1 MNNDEAETGKQ
12 ERLSATFSAFRQG
25 TGVPPWMVSD
35 MAVGMYI
42 SQSDKW
48 EHLMSPLGLEHVVC
62 FFNSGGDIE
71 QLSPGRFT
79 EESRRWA
86 KFNQVR
92 DTLLAVYRLLMSAD
106 ELYKQGKMACPSI
119 MIESVPILSIMF
131 WCPQGRRIARQV
143 GEVLGCDPTSPA
155 DIYDSYRIAMESG
168 DEAKLV
174 QIKRLIDSDPVF
186 GSWSNNY
193 SDAAANTKRPARQPT
208 LPYAGLA
215 PTILLNMLDTEVR
228 YDHN

>member
-1 MNNDEAETGKQ
+1 MKSGKGEMRKQ

-35 MAVGMYI
+35 TAIGMYI
-42 SQSDKW
+42 GQSDKW
-48 EHLMSPLGLEHVVC
+48 EHLMSPLGFEHVVC
-62 FFNSGGDIE
+62 FFNGGNIE
-71 QLSPGRFT
+71 QSFPEKIA

-86 KFNQVR
+86 EFNQVR

-106 ELYKQGKMACPSI
+106 ELYKQGKMVCPSI
-119 MIESVPILSIMF
+119 VIESVPILAIMF
-131 WCPQGRRIARQV
+131 WCPQGKRIARQAV
-143 GEVLGCDPTSPA
+143 EVLGCDPTSPA
-155 DIYDSYRIAMESG
+155 DVYDLYRIAMESG

-174 QIKRLIDSDPVF
+174 QIKRLIDDDPIF

-193 SDAAANTKRPARQPT
+193 SDVAANTKRPARQPT

-215 PTILLNMLDTEVR
+215 STILLNMLDTEAR